1 MTLDIILFSVL
12 AVFLFFKLKS
22 TLGTGDES
30 ETPKHN
36 FGPKN
41 KEKDVVIDAKAINE
55 VPKTQDASF
64 DKIALEDLK
73 NAVLEMKKIDANFSL
88 DSFISG
94 AKKAFEFTIEAFLNN
109 SKEGLSDI
117 FATDLYKTFEK
128 NIEEKKLLAEY
139 EASEVI
145 SIDAADIVE
154 ANISKKTIARIKIKF
169 ISEQSVVV
177 KTNKGVAIKE
187 KSGEVFKA
195 EDFWVFERDL
205 TSNNPNWKIIGT
217 F

>member
-12 AVFLFFKLKS
+12 AVFLFFKLRD
-22 TLGTGDES
+22 TLGKGDES

-36 FGPKN
+36 FDSKN
-41 KEKDVVIDAKAINE
+41 KAKDVVIEAKAINE
-55 VPKTQDASF
+55 NVEIEDNSF
-64 DKIALEDLK
+64 GKLTAEDLK
-73 NAVLEMKKIDANFSL
+73 NAILEMKKIDANFSL
-88 DSFISG
+88 DSFLIG
-94 AKKAFEFTIEAFLNN
+94 AKKAFEFTIDAFLNN
-109 SKEGLSDI
+109 NKEGLNDI

-128 NIEEKKLLAEY
+128 NIEEKKALKEY
-139 EASEVI
+139 EASEII
-145 SIDAADIVE
+145 SIESADVFE
-154 ANISKKTIARIKIKF
+154 ANIVKKTIARIKIKF

-177 KTNKGVAIKE
+177 KTNSGVVVKE